1 MTRRGRSTCAC
12 VLCMRVCFVSV
23 CEVGEHRFPEVGLM
37 KKPFMEKSSSC
48 GDGMR
53 ERRGE
58 RENSSLC
65 VCVSV
70 RCVCV

>member
-1 MTRRGRSTCAC
+1 MC
-12 VLCMRVCFVSV
+12 VLSMRVCVFCECVCV

-65 VCVSV
+65 VCM
-70 RCVCV
+70 CVCV